1 MTGSLQAVLFDMD
14 GTIADTEALWVRA
27 KDDVARRHDIRW
39 DAADGAWATGKP
51 TPVYAAEFVRRGARG
66 SVDTIADEITAHVA
80 EAVATEVTWM
90 PGARDLLGQLA
101 DAGIRTALVTMAY
114 RPVAEAVARATGLA
128 VFDVV
133 VAGDDVVHSK
143 PHPEPYLTALRRLGE
158 GGVDPACCVAVE
170 DTVTGATSAA
180 AAGLPTLLIPS
191 PHEAATVQ
199 HAPGWAV
206 RPSLSDV
213 RLDDLRDL
221 VAARG

>member
-1 MTGSLQAVLFDMD
+1 MD

-27 KDDVARRHDIRW
+27 KDDIARRHGIRW
-39 DAADGAWATGKP
+39 DAVDGAWAMGKP

-66 SVDTIADEITAHVA
+66 SVDTVADEITAHVA
-80 EAVATEVTWM
+80 EAVATEVAWM
-90 PGARDLLGQLA
+90 PGARALLAALTE
-101 DAGIRTALVTMAY
+101 AGIRTALVTMAY

-158 GGVDPACCVAVE
+158 GGVDAACCVAVE
-170 DTVTGATSAA
+170 DTVTGGTSAA
-180 AAGLPTLLIPS
+180 AAGLPTLLVPS

-199 HAPGWAV
+199 HTTGWVV
-206 RPSLSDV
+206 RSSLSDV

-221 VAARG
+221 LTARG